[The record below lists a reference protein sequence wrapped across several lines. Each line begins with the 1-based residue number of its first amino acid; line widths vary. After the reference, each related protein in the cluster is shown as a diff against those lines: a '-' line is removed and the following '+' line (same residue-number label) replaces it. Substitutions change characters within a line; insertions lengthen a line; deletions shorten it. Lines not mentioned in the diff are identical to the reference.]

1 MYDSPEFEEVVLEG
15 KRYSHD
21 VTGAC
26 ESEIFDERIGRFRKM
41 TDAEHVES
49 FAAYLRCHKVKS
61 HD

>member
-15 KRYSHD
+15 KRYSRD

-26 ESEIFDERIGRFRKM
+26 ESEIFDEKLGRFRKM
-41 TDAEHVES
+41 TDAEHVEA